1 MTFKYEFLL
10 NWGVRSAV
18 NGGTERQASTLERS
32 VFPYKAKNCCIHKGK
47 NTLLCSIFVCLAV
60 YLQAAKYIYLF
71 RDTYTQTYKV
81 CTEVD
86 KEHKQ
91 QTTHRALPAT
101 QSRKGV
107 VTMRVSA
114 HRWG

>member
-1 MTFKYEFLL
+1 MF
-10 NWGVRSAV
+10 SC
-18 NGGTERQASTLERS
+18 
-32 VFPYKAKNCCIHKGK
+32 VFIDLYTGK
-47 NTLLCSIFVCLAV
+47 F
-60 YLQAAKYIYLF
+60 IYMF
-71 RDTYTQTYKV
+71 RDTYIPTYKV

-91 QTTHRALPAT
+91 QTTYWALPAT
-101 QSRKGV
+101 ESRKGV